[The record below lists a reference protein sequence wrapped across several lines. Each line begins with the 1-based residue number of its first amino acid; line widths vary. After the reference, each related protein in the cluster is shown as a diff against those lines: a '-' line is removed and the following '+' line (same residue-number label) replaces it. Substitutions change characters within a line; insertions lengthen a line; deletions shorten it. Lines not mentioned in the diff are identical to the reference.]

1 MRVLDAYCGI
11 GTIGLCIADSIRTL
25 TGVEINAQAVK
36 DARENARRNHADN
49 ARFLCADA
57 TRFIME
63 ESRRHAHYDAIIL
76 DPPRE
81 GSTPAFLDACAAL
94 GPDRIIYIS
103 CNPLTQIRDL
113 RYIMAKGY
121 QCSDMYLFDMF
132 PMSDDTESLCLLTR
146 RR

>member
-1 MRVLDAYCGI
+1 
-11 GTIGLCIADSIRTL
+11 
-25 TGVEINAQAVK
+25 
-36 DARENARRNHADN
+36 
-49 ARFLCADA
+49 
-57 TRFIME
+57 ME